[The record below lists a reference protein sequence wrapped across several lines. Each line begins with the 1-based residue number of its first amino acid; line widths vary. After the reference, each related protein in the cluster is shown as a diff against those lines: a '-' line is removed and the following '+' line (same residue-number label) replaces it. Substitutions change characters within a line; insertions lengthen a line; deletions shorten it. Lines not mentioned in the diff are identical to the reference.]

1 MTKKS
6 STYNTTLRINSD
18 FGVCYNAMSDR
29 FVVLKSQVYDELCN
43 GDIADFAKKYPE
55 PYKQLLNVSAIV
67 DSGVDE
73 TRQVRDMIDRV
84 DNDEST
90 FHLHVNPTVDCNFR
104 CWYCYENHVKGSRMQ
119 PNMVEKVKTLM
130 EKTIASHRQLKSFV
144 LSFFG
149 GEPLMYFNAVVKP
162 LMEHLYA
169 LCGRQALCPS
179 VSFTT
184 NGYLLNEKMVDFFDG
199 KDVSFQITLDGD
211 RERHDKTRFMPTGK
225 GSFDRIVSNIKL
237 LARHGHS
244 IIMRINYTADNIS
257 SMSRIA
263 EEFADLEKERKSLIT
278 VDFQRVWQD
287 IDKAADED
295 GVDSAMY
302 DCVKLFHESGFRV
315 SCAKTNNSVLY
326 TCYGSKRNYALV
338 NYNGDIYQ
346 CTARDFNEENRY
358 GHLSESGD
366 IVYEEGL
373 KEKRESARFS
383 KEVCKNCRIAPVCG
397 GGCAQKAMEFYDTD
411 GCVFGYSDA
420 DIDNYVLD
428 RFEYSLL
435 LGDFKA
441 AVSCKC

>member
-1 MTKKS
+1 MKKVS
-6 STYNTTLRINSD
+6 KYNTTLRINSD

-29 FVVLKSQVYDELCN
+29 FVVLKSQAYDELCK

-55 PYKQLLNVSAIV
+55 PYKQLLDVSAIV
-67 DSGVDE
+67 DSDVDE
-73 TRQVRDMIDRV
+73 ARQVRDMIDRV

-104 CWYCYENHVKGSRMQ
+104 CWYCYEKHVKGSRMQ
-119 PNMVEKVKTLM
+119 PDMVEKVKTLM

-169 LCGRQALCPS
+169 LCDRQALCPS

-244 IIMRINYTADNIS
+244 IIMRINYTADNI
-257 SMSRIA
+257 
-263 EEFADLEKERKSLIT
+263 
-278 VDFQRVWQD
+278 
-287 IDKAADED
+287 
-295 GVDSAMY
+295 
-302 DCVKLFHESGFRV
+302 C
-315 SCAKTNNSVLY
+315 
-326 TCYGSKRNYALV
+326 
-338 NYNGDIYQ
+338 
-346 CTARDFNEENRY
+346 
-358 GHLSESGD
+358 
-366 IVYEEGL
+366 
-373 KEKRESARFS
+373 
-383 KEVCKNCRIAPVCG
+383 
-397 GGCAQKAMEFYDTD
+397 
-411 GCVFGYSDA
+411 
-420 DIDNYVLD
+420 
-428 RFEYSLL
+428 
-435 LGDFKA
+435 
-441 AVSCKC
+441 